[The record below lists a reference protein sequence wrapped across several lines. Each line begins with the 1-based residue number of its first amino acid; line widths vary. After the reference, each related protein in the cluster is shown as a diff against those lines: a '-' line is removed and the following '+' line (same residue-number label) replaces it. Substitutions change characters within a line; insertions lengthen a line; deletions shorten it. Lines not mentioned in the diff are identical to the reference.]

1 MNKSEKKIK
10 IIGVGMDGDKTITS
24 EAKHA
29 IEEADLLIGAERI
42 LRYFDYLEK
51 PSVKSYD
58 SREIVRHIDECECE
72 KIAVLVSG
80 DCGFYSAAGLL
91 APLLND
97 YGTELICGIS
107 TPVYLC
113 SKLGLSWSDMRFVSL
128 HGVDAPV
135 VRSVCA
141 NRYTF
146 FLLGGKVTPSEL
158 CNRLCEYGRGEVNVY
173 IGENLASPNE
183 KILYGKA
190 YEFREYESS
199 RLCALIVENDNYERH
214 VPSCIADGEFN
225 RGKVPMTKSEVRG
238 ICVAK
243 LEINDSDIC
252 WDIGCGTGS
261 VSIEMAFRC
270 PKGRVISI
278 DKNEEAISLTERN
291 MKKFGCD
298 NIELLSGCAEE
309 LLQAVPAPNCVFV
322 GGSGGSAEKIIT
334 AAIQKNPDA
343 KIIVTAVSLETLNSC
358 MEIFSK
364 LNSEIEIS
372 QIAVT
377 HTRKIGSHT
386 MLDSENPIFIISRK
400 TDG

>member
-1 MNKSEKKIK
+1 
-10 IIGVGMDGDKTITS
+10 
-24 EAKHA
+24 
-29 IEEADLLIGAERI
+29 
-42 LRYFDYLEK
+42 
-51 PSVKSYD
+51 
-58 SREIVRHIDECECE
+58 
-72 KIAVLVSG
+72 
-80 DCGFYSAAGLL
+80 
-91 APLLND
+91 
-97 YGTELICGIS
+97 
-107 TPVYLC
+107 
-113 SKLGLSWSDMRFVSL
+113 MRFVSL

-146 FLLGGKVTPSEL
+146 FLLGGKVTPSKI

-309 LLQAVPAPNCVFV
+309 LLQSVPAPNCVFI

-334 AAIQKNPDA
+334 AAIQKNPYA